1 MLAILCTILPLLIL
15 VVIGYCAGKMY
26 KLSTVQYGY
35 MVAFVLSPLVSLG
48 GILRLDFKV
57 EYVFLPL
64 IVAFICFIIT
74 LISFNLAKIYLS
86 GTIPNLAGMASAGG
100 NTGFFGLPVFL
111 LFAPSK
117 MLGVY
122 LLANLGTQ
130 ITEVTVGY
138 YIGARGNCTIK
149 ESFIKLLKIP
159 SLWAVVIAVIL
170 NSVGFEMPQ
179 TSITYKYWQKI
190 LDTWLVMGMMM
201 IGIALSSCNSLKPDI
216 KFCTHMMGIR
226 FVVWPLICALF
237 VAIDYYVV
245 HLFNA
250 DIYFILAVFSLVPL
264 PGNAVALS
272 ATLGLHPD
280 KIAFAVVLSTIIA
293 TFLVPFLIQDIHY
306 FLFSVL

>member
-1 MLAILCTILPLLIL
+1 MLTIFYTILPLLIL
-15 VVIGYCAGKMY
+15 VVIGYCAGKLY

-48 GILRLDFKV
+48 GILRLDFKI
-57 EYVFLPL
+57 EYVFLPI

-86 GTIPNLAGMASAGG
+86 GTVPNLAAMSSAGG

-170 NSVGFEMPQ
+170 NSAGFEMPQ

-201 IGIALSSCNSLKPDI
+201 IGIALATCHSLKPDI
-216 KFCTHMMGIR
+216 KFCTHMMGVR
-226 FVVWPLICALF
+226 FIVWPLICALF
-237 VAIDYYVV
+237 IAFDYYII

-250 DIYFILAVFSLVPL
+250 DIYFIFAVFSLVPL

-293 TFLVPFLIQDIHY
+293 IILVPFLIQDIHY